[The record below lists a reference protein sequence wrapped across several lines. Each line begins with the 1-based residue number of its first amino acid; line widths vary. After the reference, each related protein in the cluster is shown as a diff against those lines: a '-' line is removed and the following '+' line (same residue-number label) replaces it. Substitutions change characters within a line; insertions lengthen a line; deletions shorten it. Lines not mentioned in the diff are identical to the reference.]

1 VYDKCRVVACV
12 AAILCE
18 LGKGCAVT
26 AILLTDNNVWS
37 ARAATEGSN
46 TLLLDVYD
54 AATRVSFH
62 TVELLDCGVNSSV
75 TQLVQRS
82 VNLRFSPTK
91 NSTPHSLYIYT
102 FSNNNI
108 WAFLSNGGV
117 RVIDPQSTSVV
128 AQLHVPS
135 PVVSAAAPA
144 AQRLWTSHASVF
156 RLFALAHVK
165 LAMTL

>member
-1 VYDKCRVVACV
+1 
-12 AAILCE
+12 
-18 LGKGCAVT
+18 LGKGCGVT

-82 VNLRFSPTK
+82 VDLRFSPTK
-91 NSTPHSLYIYT
+91 NSTPHSPYIY
-102 FSNNNI
+102 
-108 WAFLSNGGV
+108 V
-117 RVIDPQSTSVV
+117 
-128 AQLHVPS
+128 
-135 PVVSAAAPA
+135 
-144 AQRLWTSHASVF
+144 
-156 RLFALAHVK
+156 
-165 LAMTL
+165 